1 MLNKLLADEIAQ
13 KMNEITGWEL
23 KGDSINKEWQFKDFS
38 EAMRFINKIAEL
50 AEKHDHHP
58 ELFNV
63 YNKVSL
69 KFYTHDAGGLTHRD
83 FNIAAEIDK
92 I

>member
-1 MLNKLLADEIAQ
+1 MLCKLSVDEIAQ
-13 KMNEITGWEL
+13 KMHEITGWEL

-38 EAMRFINKIAEL
+38 EAMHFINKVAHL
-50 AEKHDHHP
+50 AEEHDHHP

-69 KFYTHDAGGLTHRD
+69 KFYTHNAGGLTHRD
-83 FNIAAEIDK
+83 FDIAAEIDRL
-92 I
+92 